1 MFLSKRDTK
10 YLKVIEA
17 RSIYLYLFIYFQ
29 HKPKNVIDNLLQP
42 QNIVIVIVIVIIYL
56 STIVEK

>member
-1 MFLSKRDTK
+1 M
-10 YLKVIEA
+10 
-17 RSIYLYLFIYFQ
+17 YLFIYLFSTQ
-29 HKPKNVIDNLLQP
+29 TKNFIDNLLQP